1 MKLSHCY
8 CLYGLRFSLV
18 FKTHIVPDLLPIA
31 GSELIMQLLL
41 IKQRCYIFIS
51 IRLLIPH
58 LFFFLKKRLFHQ
70 GNAGRCQVGW
80 CWRCISLAL
89 AELAPLMF
97 LLLGSPMLTWPQGPC
112 PPPPFLLPGS
122 AKVKGGI
129 PKVVAGSPK
138 HCHHGEMGAVRDG
151 RALNSGR
158 WVGGNGSVLFS
169 ILYRKFHIL
178 CKSKSKVWK
187 IWV

>member
-1 MKLSHCY
+1 MLEMHFTGVGRTCSPHVSSLGKSHA
-8 CLYGLRFSLV
+8 
-18 FKTHIVPDLLPIA
+18 D
-31 GSELIMQLLL
+31 
-41 IKQRCYIFIS
+41 
-51 IRLLIPH
+51 
-58 LFFFLKKRLFHQ
+58 
-70 GNAGRCQVGW
+70 
-80 CWRCISLAL
+80 
-89 AELAPLMF
+89 LAP
-97 LLLGSPMLTWPQGPC
+97 GSLPTA
-112 PPPPFLLPGS
+112 PFLLPGS
-122 AKVKGGI
+122 AKVKGGF